1 MGREGL
7 VRSAEGGLYLSLLR
21 LGFLRRTVRIVR
33 YILFCLFFA
42 VGTGAVALAVLADE
56 IRDYCEGRNLLAKTL
71 ADNEDIEFL
80 TIEYAAQIDEIR
92 DDPNILGR
100 LERVTLG
107 RQDGAEDTAFPRAS
121 EKLLSEAGKAVLADL
136 RAGRPARKIPKWVE
150 RVSEPNI
157 RYSLFF
163 AGAGLVLVTF
173 IFFGAPAKK
182 PPEDRAEQTTPS

>member
-1 MGREGL
+1 MRL
-7 VRSAEGGLYLSLLR
+7 VRY
-21 LGFLRRTVRIVR
+21 F
-33 YILFCLFFA
+33 LFCFFFA

-56 IRDYCEGRNLLAKTL
+56 MRDYYEGKNLLAKTL
-71 ADNEDIEFL
+71 ADNEDIQFL
-80 TIEYAAQIDEIR
+80 TIEYEAQIHEIR
-92 DDPNILGR
+92 NDPNIVLR

-107 RQDGAEDTAFPRAS
+107 REPGAEDTAFPTAS
-121 EKLLSEAGKAVLADL
+121 EELLTEAGSAVLANL
-136 RAGRPARKIPKWVE
+136 RTPRPARKIPTWAE

-182 PPEDRAEQTTPS
+182 VAENQPEQAGSS

>member
-1 MGREGL
+1 M
-7 VRSAEGGLYLSLLR
+7 R
-21 LGFLRRTVRIVR
+21 LVR

-56 IRDYCEGRNLLAKTL
+56 IRDYCEGRSLLAKTL
-71 ADNEDIEFL
+71 ADNEDIQFL

-92 DDPNILGR
+92 KDPNIIGR

-107 RQDGAEDTAFPRAS
+107 RQPGAEDTAFPTAS
-121 EKLLSEAGKAVLADL
+121 EKLLSEAGAAVLADL
-136 RAGRPARKIPKWVE
+136 RTPRPAREIPTWVE
-150 RVSEPNI
+150 RISEPNI

-173 IFFGAPAKK
+173 IFFGAPARKTSRETEK
-182 PPEDRAEQTTPS
+182 STDP